1 MDETLSAWA
10 KIRPFAVAAGRVIGS
25 ILLAYS
31 FIVVLMTAAAQSQVA
46 ARLSDLQPKLEYS
59 SGYAALL
66 SREEVARALADLR
79 RERKKVAPAL
89 VSLQEEHD
97 RIDSLYWEQSAPLQS
112 LRRPA
117 LIEACNLSPGPNSLD
132 AATIFAMKQC
142 VKNPAVSDGIKDELA
157 GFLPSSDVLL
167 QTIRD
172 WQKADRALRAKTG
185 ELTAIDQQIKDLS
198 QVAKSGADVRAAFSE
213 IDILRNRA
221 YLGGDVLVGVPPSIT
236 QILLSFFSGMF
247 GALLLTLVLIV
258 YPKTALDLTS
268 PESSYGARI
277 MLGGLIAVCVFIV
290 LGGGTAVLGTASA
303 FAEGKANFMAF
314 SAVSVLAGMFSDR
327 VAHWLSERADTFF
340 ATDKDGEPAA
350 PPTS

>member
-10 KIRPFAVAAGRVIGS
+10 KIRPFAVATGRIVGS

-59 SGYAALL
+59 SGYAALIENQRTASTL
-66 SREEVARALADLR
+66 LTFRIERRQTAAALAKATEEAEWR
-79 RERKKVAPAL
+79 
-89 VSLQEEHD
+89 LQV
-97 RIDSLYWEQSAPLQS
+97 YNEQAGPLQS
-112 LRRPA
+112 LRLSPA
-117 LIEACNLSPGPNSLD
+117 IGVCNLSSQQPLD
-132 AATIFAMKQC
+132 QALMFAIRQCAEDPDTPAA
-142 VKNPAVSDGIKDELA
+142 VKAKLKGVLDTSDDLFK
-157 GFLPSSDVLL
+157 
-167 QTIRD
+167 
-172 WQKADRALRAKTG
+172 ALRSWQQSERTRRVEMAKLQALDS
-185 ELTAIDQQIKDLS
+185 EIKAL
-198 QVAKSGADVRAAFSE
+198 DVPRASAREIRMAFNE
-213 IDILRNRA
+213 IDILRDRP

-258 YPKTALDLTS
+258 YPKTALDMTS

-340 ATDKDGEPAA
+340 ATDKEPDE
-350 PPTS
+350 PPAVP